1 MNGYIAF
8 VKKEFMEN
16 IKNYRFFIL
25 FAVFLTF
32 GIASAFLAKFF
43 LTGVRV
49 IFQGKPPYEVFPT
62 AVYRIRKT
70 PKRFRKKE
78 PTKGKISINNFKKL
92 RLCLIM

>member
-32 GIASAFLAKFF
+32 GIASAFLAKFTPEI
-43 LTGVRV
+43 LSALAADMEMNSEHIGCVETILQKYLRCW
-49 IFQGKPPYEVFPT
+49 FQCIYYF
-62 AVYRIRKT
+62 IW
-70 PKRFRKKE
+70 
-78 PTKGKISINNFKKL
+78 KL
-92 RLCLIM
+92 SVN